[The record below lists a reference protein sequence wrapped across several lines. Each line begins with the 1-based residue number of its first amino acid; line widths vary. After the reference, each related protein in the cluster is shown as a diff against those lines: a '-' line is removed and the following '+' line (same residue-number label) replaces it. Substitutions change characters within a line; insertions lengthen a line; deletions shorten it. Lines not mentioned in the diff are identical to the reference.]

1 MGPMLPVA
9 LAQAAEQALVALAP
23 EIVPAAVAILEKLGR
38 PVPPEAVPIIQKL
51 VEQIASSPTP
61 VDTAK
66 RALLATASS
75 EAADA
80 ALAHL
85 LR

>member
-1 MGPMLPVA
+1 MSIPVA
-9 LAQAAEQALVALAP
+9 LVQAAEQALVALAP
-23 EIVPAAVAILEKLGR
+23 EVVPVAVGILQKLGR
-38 PVPPEAVPIIQKL
+38 PIPPEAVPIIQKL
-51 VEQIASSPTP
+51 VEQIASSPAP
-61 VDTAK
+61 LETAK

-85 LR
+85 LK